1 MGAGRGLGRKK
12 PHTFSG
18 CLLTLGSAPM
28 PFQTQDPQDPQA
40 RISPMPSLWDRLG
53 SQCSAL
59 SCIWFYPRPCSGR
72 PFLPLVR
79 EDLLC
84 LAPHAALAAPPS
96 PCPSATLS
104 LPSPLPLL
112 ALDLPLVFFSF
123 LQTRQATKVL
133 NPTSVP
139 RASPPATTMPSSGTS
154 TRVARSP
161 ASCPLVRF

>member
-1 MGAGRGLGRKK
+1 MKKETTHFLRVPTHSGLCPNALSDPGPPGPPGKDLSNAQPLGQTGFPVLSPELHLVLPTAMLRESLSATRQRGLAL
-12 PHTFSG
+12 P
-18 CLLTLGSAPM
+18 
-28 PFQTQDPQDPQA
+28 
-40 RISPMPSLWDRLG
+40 SPT
-53 SQCSAL
+53 
-59 SCIWFYPRPCSGR
+59 
-72 PFLPLVR
+72 
-79 EDLLC
+79 
-84 LAPHAALAAPPS
+84 PHAALAALPS

-104 LPSPLPLL
+104 LPSPLPFL